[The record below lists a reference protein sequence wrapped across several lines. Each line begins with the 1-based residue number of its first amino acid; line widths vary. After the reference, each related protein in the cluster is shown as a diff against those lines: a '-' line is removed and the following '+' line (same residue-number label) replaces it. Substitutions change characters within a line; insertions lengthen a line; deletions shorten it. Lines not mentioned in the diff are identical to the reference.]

1 VSAGL
6 FTAFD
11 LLYEPGLRD
20 DEYYVL
26 SDLIDWFNVHM
37 KGPVYYRLKEPGVHR
52 EQSAGSSQQRT
63 NTCHVRGRW
72 SGSWKEMM
80 SSFGRSRSN
89 DPVTSFTKTTHRFLQ
104 NPLPTSDRF
113 FREVTRNGKQDSI

>member
-1 VSAGL
+1 MFIRLVSGEIDGDSHVSAGL

-63 NTCHVRGRW
+63 NTCHVRGKW
-72 SGSWKEMM
+72 
-80 SSFGRSRSN
+80 
-89 DPVTSFTKTTHRFLQ
+89 PRF
-104 NPLPTSDRF
+104 
-113 FREVTRNGKQDSI
+113 